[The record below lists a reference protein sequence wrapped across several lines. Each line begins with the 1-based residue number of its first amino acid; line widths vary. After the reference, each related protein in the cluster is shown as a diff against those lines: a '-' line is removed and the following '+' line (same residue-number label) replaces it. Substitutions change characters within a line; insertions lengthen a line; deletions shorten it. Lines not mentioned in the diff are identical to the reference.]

1 MDRRKVIYFAL
12 WVAILINVIAL
23 CLALT
28 VHGKEI
34 EIKGELKDGSFI
46 EMRNG
51 DPTYVQRPPTV
62 HDLNLR
68 PSLNYTPMK
77 PVRVPTQTVAQCYCW
92 VDNSGNMT
100 WGQLKNV
107 PMECFQGFDKIK
119 GWSRGLIQKPVVGR

>member
-34 EIKGELKDGSFI
+34 EV
-46 EMRNG
+46 
-51 DPTYVQRPPTV
+51 PPPTV
-62 HDLNLR
+62 HDLDLR
-68 PSLNYTPMK
+68 PSLNYTLMK

-92 VDNSGNMT
+92 VDESGNMT